1 MTVSNTGTVYIYD
14 LLLSKQVPSYV
25 LEYQRSA
32 SLRAEKVSKH
42 KTAYALSFNP
52 RQRDFLAV
60 GYHDG
65 TTKIYRLNYSLS
77 NPKKN
82 EISLLKS
89 FLEEKG
95 SE

>member
-1 MTVSNTGTVYIYD
+1 
-14 LLLSKQVPSYV
+14 L
-25 LEYQRSA
+25 
-32 SLRAEKVSKH
+32 H
-42 KTAYALSFNP
+42 FNP

-65 TTKIYRLNYSLS
+65 GARIYRLNYQLS
-77 NPKKN
+77 NVQKN
-82 EISLLKS
+82 ELKVLQS